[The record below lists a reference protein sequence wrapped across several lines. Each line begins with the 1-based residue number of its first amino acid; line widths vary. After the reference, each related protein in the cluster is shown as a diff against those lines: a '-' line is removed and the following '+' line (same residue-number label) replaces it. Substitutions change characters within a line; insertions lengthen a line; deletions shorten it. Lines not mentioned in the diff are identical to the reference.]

1 MISWKLAAER
11 SARAEDVVA
20 QQHPQQKQNADGNA
34 HHVAHQVSDPSAL
47 LAPNH
52 FSLLRRRVASHAG
65 ESRACAS
72 SAQRQRPENNGRGGR
87 REAQGC
93 ILCTGCRS
101 FTASWSA
108 ARCAARWNLRA
119 LLARLRETDRDGL
132 LPAGHLAAAPAAPQR
147 ASLLATHRRCDG
159 ALRLLAVP
167 SCALARPLGHGCL
180 LARQRCRSC
189 WESSS
194 FHASRG

>member
-34 HHVAHQVSDPSAL
+34 HHVEHQVSDPSAL
-47 LAPNH
+47 LAPIH
-52 FSLLRRRVASHAG
+52 FSLLPRRVASHAG

-101 FTASWSA
+101 FPTEMVSGSMRAGAVEPSRPSSAPPRDRLRWPASGWSPCDRSGRSSACLASCDASQMRRCSATSCCTVVCPCESSWPWEPPCSA
-108 ARCAARWNLRA
+108 A
-119 LLARLRETDRDGL
+119 
-132 LPAGHLAAAPAAPQR
+132 
-147 ASLLATHRRCDG
+147 
-159 ALRLLAVP
+159 VP
-167 SCALARPLGHGCL
+167 
-180 LARQRCRSC
+180 
-189 WESSS
+189 
-194 FHASRG
+194 